1 MAEYPVH
8 NYGTNPLGQLG
19 MSMINSS
26 LEWGDK
32 QKLLERQALNEAAK
46 QNRETA
52 TNLAT
57 TGNYTGTAEDLV
69 GIGFTRPN
77 AEGIIKQNTS
87 QGMKSYV
94 DDLTK
99 KADFSK
105 KTQDYKNAEITKL
118 QTSMDY
124 WEKKKNEVKDQ
135 GGDVIGINDNLQI
148 IGKKLSELTGLE
160 FDPVAIT
167 DLSEIKKYKEDVA
180 IKRVSELQMSLN
192 DLMAKGDLEGAAKAA
207 GALGSQIM
215 TSSKQLNLPK
225 DTFAAANS
233 ALEKFQTEL
242 PKMLQDKVKGKE
254 PTVVP
259 IGTLQYKPN
268 KDGTETAQ
276 RFQGMQ
282 GKEQVWKD
290 EGIKSAPRVPESG
303 SEEFKKK
310 TGFIAATLKIPAAE
324 AIKIQLSAK
333 DMSKAQFITKSVSDM
348 VSMGMLKPA
357 DVAAKAQELGGVYD
371 TIHGLQPATSA
382 KPGAGN
388 GKKSYNY
395 LWEKPKN

>member
-1 MAEYPVH
+1 MDGYPVH
-8 NYGTNPLGQLG
+8 SYGTDPIAQAMDSVLDWRG
-19 MSMINSS
+19 
-26 LEWGDK
+26 K
-32 QKLLERQALNEAAK
+32 QKLLERQALNEAAN

-52 TNLAT
+52 GKLTAS
-57 TGNYTGTAEDLV
+57 GDFSGTPQDLV
-69 GIGFTRPN
+69 DLGYNSANAIGLAN
-77 AEGIIKQNTS
+77 QNKRQS
-87 QGMKSYV
+87 MANYV
-94 DDLTK
+94 NSLTQTADL
-99 KADFSK
+99 SK
-105 KTQDYKNAEITKL
+105 KTQDYQNAEITKL
-118 QTSMDY
+118 QTSMEY

-148 IGKKLSELTGLE
+148 IGKQLSKLTGLE
-160 FDPVAIT
+160 FDPVGIT
-167 DLSEIKKYKEDVA
+167 DLSEMKKYKEDVA

-233 ALEKFQTEL
+233 ALEKFQAEL
-242 PKMLQDKVKGKE
+242 PKILQDKVKGKE